1 MQGRCGILYTNLSI
15 KSRFRII
22 SGIMNNQKKSY
33 SQTQVNALTHTDPS
47 ISNVIITP
55 VLVRNTFTN
64 SQIQTQGIWDTGAT
78 NSVVTKST
86 AQQLGLIPVS
96 QVDVRGVH
104 GVKAVNVYDVV
115 ITLNNKNITLRTQVT
130 ECDELSADKSVG
142 MLIGMNIINMGD
154 FVITNYNGQT
164 VMSFRVPSLQKI
176 DFVTGMKTGQQIVKD
191 KLPGRNDPCPCGSG
205 KKYKH
210 CCGK

>member
-1 MQGRCGILYTNLSI
+1 
-15 KSRFRII
+15 
-22 SGIMNNQKKSY
+22 MNNQKKSY